1 MADRLRR
8 FFEAPARIFSAFSP
22 TSSKD
27 AATSSRTPA
36 APTPEP
42 DHSVP
47 PGAIPA
53 QQLLGC
59 RGHCPQVFPGDSGGQ
74 PLNATP
80 SSCLRLLL
88 LPLGRGVTRVRRVRQ
103 MVDCPPQTVPNLR
116 HSPPCDHTSSYLV
129 RRRRIDLLRLM
140 VTLLAPLGA
149 LERPAQEP
157 QSGALVH
164 VQIVSSIAVE
174 HFPIANTLLEMPSAS
189 LVSRGR
195 EGAGSLVEGGGED
208 INKACSSCRRQAR

>member
-1 MADRLRR
+1 MHRR
-8 FFEAPARIFSAFSP
+8 SP
-22 TSSKD
+22 LC
-27 AATSSRTPA
+27 AA
-36 APTPEP
+36 AP
-42 DHSVP
+42 V
-47 PGAIPA
+47 
-53 QQLLGC
+53 
-59 RGHCPQVFPGDSGGQ
+59 GDY
-74 PLNATP
+74 A
-80 SSCLRLLL
+80 
-88 LPLGRGVTRVRRVRQ
+88 V
-103 MVDCPPQTVPNLR
+103 
-116 HSPPCDHTSSYLV
+116 
-129 RRRRIDLLRLM
+129 IM

-174 HFPIANTLLEMPSAS
+174 HFPIANTSLEMPSAS

>member
-1 MADRLRR
+1 MDTRRLTL
-8 FFEAPARIFSAFSP
+8 F
-22 TSSKD
+22 
-27 AATSSRTPA
+27 
-36 APTPEP
+36 
-42 DHSVP
+42 
-47 PGAIPA
+47 
-53 QQLLGC
+53 
-59 RGHCPQVFPGDSGGQ
+59 
-74 PLNATP
+74 
-80 SSCLRLLL
+80 LLL
-88 LPLGRGVTRVRRVRQ
+88 LLLGRGVTRVRRVRQ

-164 VQIVSSIAVE
+164 VQIVSGIAVE
-174 HFPIANTLLEMPSAS
+174 HFPTDNTPLEMPSAS
-189 LVSRGR
+189 LVSRRR